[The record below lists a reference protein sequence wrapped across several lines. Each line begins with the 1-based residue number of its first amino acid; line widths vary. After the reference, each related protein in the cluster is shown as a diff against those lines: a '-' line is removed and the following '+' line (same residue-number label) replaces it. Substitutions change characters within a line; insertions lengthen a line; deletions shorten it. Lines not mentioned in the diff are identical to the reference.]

1 MAFYEAIKSW
11 FSKDG
16 VTLHKERNE
25 IKVIHPQ
32 QGLTT
37 KIYSLLTVVSE
48 RVKLLFIQENN

>member
-1 MAFYEAIKSW
+1 MGFCEVLKSW
-11 FSKDG
+11 FSKDT
-16 VTLHKERNE
+16 VTLHKEGNE

-37 KIYSLLTVVSE
+37 KIYSLLTVVGE